1 MGAITRALG
10 NSLTTGGV
18 VKSTAINN
26 TSVSGITVLPGAITG
41 LGSLVLIKEITASA
55 SASIEFIN
63 GTNGVVLDSTYDSY
77 VFKFYNIHPQTTED
91 FMWQC
96 NATGQTGYNET
107 ITSTTFETYN
117 AESGGTPGVGYD
129 GGRDL
134 AQGTSF
140 QPLANNIQNDNDS
153 GGCGFLILYNPSSTT
168 YVKHFIGT
176 MTYMNSTQT
185 QTIYS
190 AGYVNTTSAI
200 DEIQFKFETG
210 NIDDGIIKLY
220 GVKKS

>member
-1 MGAITRALG
+1 MGSITRSFA
-10 NSLTTGGV
+10 
-18 VKSTAINN
+18 NN
-26 TSVSGITVLPGAITG
+26 IGSSGIL
-41 LGSLVLIKEITASA
+41 TASA
-55 SASIEFIN
+55 VTNATIEDVTSFDNAASPATLVLLSTQTASSSASISFTSGI
-63 GTNGVVLDSTYDSY
+63 DSTYDEY

-129 GGRDL
+129 GGRDQ

-210 NIDDGIIKLY
+210 NIDDGIIKMY

>member
-1 MGAITRALG
+1 MALTRVNA
-10 NSLTTGGV
+10 
-18 VKSTAINN
+18 STAISG
-26 TSVSGITVLPGAITG
+26 TIAASSVANATVANISSLPASIPTGALT
-41 LGSLVLIKEITASA
+41 LLSTQTASS
-55 SASIEFIN
+55 SASISFTSGI
-63 GTNGVVLDSTYDSY
+63 DSTYDSY
-77 VFKFYNIHPQTTED
+77 VFKFYNIHSQTTED

-210 NIDDGIIKLY
+210 NIDDGIIKMY
-220 GVKKS
+220 GVK

>member
-1 MGAITRALG
+1 MAL
-10 NSLTTGGV
+10 
-18 VKSTAINN
+18 I
-26 TSVSGITVLPGAITG
+26 SVSNNALQNITAVPASIPTGA
-41 LGSLVLIKEITASA
+41 LVLLSTQTASS
-55 SASIEFIN
+55 SASISFTSGI
-63 GTNGVVLDSTYDSY
+63 DSTYDEY
-77 VFKFYNIHPQTTED
+77 VFKFYNIHSQTTED

-129 GGRDL
+129 GGRDQ

-200 DEIQFKFETG
+200 DQIQFKFETG
-210 NIDDGIIKLY
+210 NIDDGIIKMY

>member
-1 MGAITRALG
+1 MAL
-10 NSLTTGGV
+10 
-18 VKSTAINN
+18 I
-26 TSVSGITVLPGAITG
+26 SVSNNALQNITAVPASVPTGA
-41 LGSLVLIKEITASA
+41 LVLLSTQTASS
-55 SASIEFIN
+55 SASISFTSGI
-63 GTNGVVLDSTYDSY
+63 DSTYDSY

-96 NATGQTGYNET
+96 NATGETGYNET
-107 ITSTTFETYN
+107 ITSNTFETYN

-190 AGYVNTTSAI
+190 AGYVNTISSI
-200 DEIQFKFETG
+200 DQIQFKFETG
-210 NIDDGIIKLY
+210 NIDDGIIKMY